1 MEEKELNKSKNFF
14 SWLEDPKKAQI
25 LILIFVIFCV
35 GLFFADF
42 FYDRH
47 PHFSADKVFG
57 FYAIYGFLMFT
68 FIIFASKVLRFFVIR
83 SENFYEEKAVDSE
96 DYPKEQINREEDNV
110 S

>member
-1 MEEKELNKSKNFF
+1 MEGKELNKSKNLF
-14 SWLEDPKKAQI
+14 SWLEDPKKVQI
-25 LILIFVIFCV
+25 LIFTFVIFCA

-96 DYPKEQINREEDNV
+96 DYPKEQINMGEDDV

>member
-1 MEEKELNKSKNFF
+1 MSFCPWAKMVLAPSVSMTDGQNNKR
-14 SWLEDPKKAQI
+14 
-25 LILIFVIFCV
+25 IFVLFCV

-57 FYAIYGFLMFT
+57 FYAIYGFVMFT

-83 SENFYEEKAVDSE
+83 SENFYGEKAVDSE
-96 DYPKEQINREEDNV
+96 DYPKEQINMEEDNV

>member
-1 MEEKELNKSKNFF
+1 MKEKDLNKSKNFF
-14 SWLEDPKKAQI
+14 SWLEDPKKTQI
-25 LILIFVIFCV
+25 LIFIFVIFCV

-57 FYAIYGFLMFT
+57 FYAIYGFVMFT

-83 SENFYEEKAVDSE
+83 SEKFYGEKAVDSE
-96 DYPKEQINREEDNV
+96 EYPKEQIDIREKDV

>member
-1 MEEKELNKSKNFF
+1 MNKSKNFL

-42 FYDRH
+42 FYERH

-68 FIIFASKVLRFFVIR
+68 FIIFASKALRMLVMKK
-83 SENFYEEKAVDSE
+83 ENFYGSKAVDCE
-96 DYPKEQINREEDNV
+96 EYPTKELGLEKKDV

>member
-1 MEEKELNKSKNFF
+1 MKEKDLNKSKNFF

-25 LILIFVIFCV
+25 LKLIFVIFCV

-47 PHFSADKVFG
+47 PHFSADKIFG

-83 SENFYEEKAVDSE
+83 SEKFYGEKAVDSE
-96 DYPKEQINREEDNV
+96 EYPKEQIDIREKDV